1 MRQCPRGSIAR
12 RRCRLPHTR
21 VRPSTNSRRNQPT
34 PFTRAQFE
42 QARGEVLRGG
52 RWANAALTVH
62 LHDGALW
69 VVKDFRPRA
78 FALRN
83 SVGRFLVR
91 REAHALRKLAG
102 LAGVVQNAFRLDA
115 HALAYRFVPGVTL
128 NQADLGARAPEF
140 FAALERLLQQVHAVS
155 GIVHLDVRNAR
166 NVLVSERGEPILLDF
181 QSHLSTR
188 WLPARARRWA
198 ERFDLSGVYKHW
210 ARRSPET
217 LGEARARL
225 LAEMNRWR
233 RLWVLRGYLGV
244 RRSQPRRAP

>member
-1 MRQCPRGSIAR
+1 V
-12 RRCRLPHTR
+12 RL
-21 VRPSTNSRRNQPT
+21 STNSLRNPPT

-42 QARGEVLRGG
+42 QARGEVLSRG
-52 RWANAALTVH
+52 RWANAVLY
-62 LHDGALW
+62 LHRHGDALW

-83 SVGRFLVR
+83 TVGRFLVR
-91 REAHALRKLAG
+91 REARALLRLAG
-102 LAGVVQNAFRLDA
+102 LAGVAQGAFRLDA

-128 NQADLGARAPEF
+128 NQADLGARTPEF
-140 FAALERLLQQVHAVS
+140 FAALEQLLQQVHVRA
-155 GIVHLDVRNAR
+155 GILHLDVRNAR

-188 WLPARARRWA
+188 WLPLRARRFA
-198 ERFDLSGVYKHW
+198 ERFDLAGVYKHW

-217 LGEARARL
+217 LGEARIQL

-233 RLWVLRGYLGV
+233 RLWIFRGYLGV
-244 RRSQPRRAP
+244 RKSQPSRAPR